1 MDKVHSNATPA
12 SFDRFTRAD
21 RDVIDSVYA
30 EHCADLM
37 AEHFPEE
44 HARFLDR
51 PHEEGDD
58 AWSDYS
64 ARIDAVIASA
74 LLEMAHL
81 S

>member
-1 MDKVHSNATPA
+1 
-12 SFDRFTRAD
+12 
-21 RDVIDSVYA
+21 
-30 EHCADLM
+30 M

-51 PHEEGDD
+51 PLEEGDD

-64 ARIDAVIASA
+64 ARIDALIALA
-74 LLEMAHL
+74 LLETAHR